1 MKPTSST
8 REKDKLIK
16 NIAERGRNME
26 YFVADSYK
34 NFERIGEPFE
44 KSGKMYTKARTQC
57 DRCVKGVYV
66 SRIENG
72 QPVPHVAYGG
82 VCLKCNGVGFITKEI
97 RLYIQKEKDAA
108 DRSKQR
114 AAERK
119 VEERL
124 AAASKKR
131 EEWLIRNGFTKA
143 GITAVYVG
151 INSFEMKDQ
160 LKEEGWKYS
169 PAFGWRIA
177 DESALDKYG
186 DANVALIHVDKM
198 ASFNLYGEG
207 CWLST
212 AQNLVN
218 QIRESKRPE
227 SKSQWIGEEKEKII
241 NIPVKI
247 TRISGFCSR
256 FGWTDVVSMVS
267 GENQLTWFTSSN
279 ISSLEVGKEY
289 LLSATVKEHGEY
301 KGEKTTTVVRAKLKE
316 KNI

>member
-1 MKPTSST
+1 
-8 REKDKLIK
+8 
-16 NIAERGRNME
+16 ME

-57 DRCVKGVYV
+57 VRCIKGVYV

-72 QPVPHVAYGG
+72 QPIPHPNANG
-82 VCLKCNGVGFITKEI
+82 VCFSCGGTGYINKEI
-97 RLYIQKEKDAA
+97 RLYTQKEKDAT
-108 DRSKQR
+108 DRAKQR

-227 SKSQWIGEEKEKII
+227 SKSQWIGEVKEKITD
-241 NIPVKI
+241 IPVKI
-247 TRISGFCSR
+247 TRISGFCSQ
-256 FGWTDVVSMVS
+256 FGWTDVVSMIS
-267 GENQLTWFTSSN
+267 GEDQLTWFTSSN

-289 LLSATVKEHGEY
+289 LLSATVKEHSEY
-301 KGEKTTTVVRAKLKE
+301 KGTKTTNVVRAKLKE
-316 KNI
+316 QNI

>member
-1 MKPTSST
+1 
-8 REKDKLIK
+8 
-16 NIAERGRNME
+16 ME

-44 KSGKMYTKARTQC
+44 KSGKMYTKARCKC

-72 QPVPHVAYGG
+72 QPVPHHAYNG
-82 VCLKCNGVGFITKEI
+82 VCLKCGGTGYINKEI
-97 RLYIQKEKDAA
+97 RLYTQKEKDVA

-177 DESALDKYG
+177 DESALERYG
-186 DANVALIHVDKM
+186 DTNVALIHVDKM

-227 SKSQWIGEEKEKII
+227 SKSQWIGEEGCKVVD
-241 NIPVKI
+241 IPIKI
-247 TRISGFCSR
+247 TRISGFPTQ
-256 FGWTDVVSMVS
+256 FGWTDVVTMMQN
-267 GENQLTWFTSSN
+267 ENIITWFTSSN
-279 ISSLEVGKEY
+279 ISSFEVGKEY
-289 LLSATVKEHGEY
+289 LLSATIKEHTEY
-301 KGEKTTTVVRAKLKE
+301 KGERQTKIIRAKLKE

>member
-1 MKPTSST
+1 
-8 REKDKLIK
+8 
-16 NIAERGRNME
+16 ME

-34 NFERIGEPFE
+34 GYELIGEPFK
-44 KSGKMYTKARTQC
+44 KSGRMYSKARCKC

-72 QPVPHVAYGG
+72 QPVPHHAYNG
-82 VCLKCNGVGFITKEI
+82 VCLKCNGVGYITKEV
-97 RLYIQKEKDAA
+97 RLYTQKEKDAA

-119 VEERL
+119 VEEKL
-124 AAASKKR
+124 AAAQKKR
-131 EEWLIRNGFTKA
+131 EEWLTRNCFTPT

-151 INSFEMKDQ
+151 INSFEMKDT

-177 DESALDKYG
+177 DESALDRYG
-186 DANVALIHVDKM
+186 ADNVALIHVDKM
-198 ASFNLYGEG
+198 VSFNLYGEG
-207 CWLST
+207 YWLAT
-212 AQNLVN
+212 AENMVR

-227 SKSQWIGEEKEKII
+227 SKSQWIGEEGSKVVD
-241 NIPVKI
+241 IPIKI
-247 TRISGFCSR
+247 TRISGFASQ
-256 FGWTDVVSMVS
+256 FGWTDVVTMMQN
-267 GENQLTWFTSSN
+267 ENIITWFTSSN

-289 LLSATVKEHGEY
+289 LLSATVKEHTEY
-301 KGEKTTTVVRAKLKE
+301 KGERQTKIVRPKFKE

>member
-1 MKPTSST
+1 
-8 REKDKLIK
+8 
-16 NIAERGRNME
+16 ME

-57 DRCVKGVYV
+57 GRCVKGVYV

-72 QPVPHVAYGG
+72 QPIPHPNANG
-82 VCLKCNGVGFITKEI
+82 VCFSCGGTGYINKEI
-97 RLYIQKEKDAA
+97 RLYTQKEKDAA

-151 INSFEMKDQ
+151 INSFEMKDT

-227 SKSQWIGEEKEKII
+227 SKSQWIGEVKEKITD
-241 NIPVKI
+241 IPVKI
-247 TRISGFCSR
+247 TRISGFCSQ

-267 GENQLTWFTSSN
+267 GEDQLTWFTSSN

-289 LLSATVKEHGEY
+289 LLSATVKEHSEY
-301 KGEKTTTVVRAKLKE
+301 KGTKTTNVVRAKLKE
-316 KNI
+316 QNI

>member
-1 MKPTSST
+1 
-8 REKDKLIK
+8 
-16 NIAERGRNME
+16 ME

-34 NFERIGEPFE
+34 NFERIGKPFE
-44 KSGKMYTKARTQC
+44 KSGKMYTKARTKC

-66 SRIENG
+66 YRIENG
-72 QPVPHVAYGG
+72 QPIPHLNANG
-82 VCLKCNGVGFITKEI
+82 VCFSCGGTGYINKEI
-97 RLYIQKEKDAA
+97 RLYTQKEKDAA

-241 NIPVKI
+241 DIPVKI

-289 LLSATVKEHGEY
+289 LLSATIKEHGEY
-301 KGEKTTTVVRAKLKE
+301 KGEKTTTVVRARFKE

>member
-1 MKPTSST
+1 
-8 REKDKLIK
+8 
-16 NIAERGRNME
+16 ME

-97 RLYIQKEKDAA
+97 RLYTQKEKDAA

-227 SKSQWIGEEKEKII
+227 SKSQWIGEVKEKII
-241 NIPVKI
+241 DIPVKI
-247 TRISGFCSR
+247 TRISGFCSQ
-256 FGWTDVVSMVS
+256 FGWTDVITMMNEDNILS
-267 GENQLTWFTSSN
+267 WFTSSN
-279 ISSLEVGKEY
+279 ISDLEVGKEY
-289 LLSATVKEHGEY
+289 LLSATVKEHSEY
-301 KGEKTTTVVRAKLKE
+301 KGEHQTVITRAKLKE

>member
-1 MKPTSST
+1 MKPINST
-8 REKDKLIK
+8 KEKEKLIGS
-16 NIAERGRNME
+16 IEERGRNME

-57 DRCVKGVYV
+57 GRCVKGVYV

-72 QPVPHVAYGG
+72 QPIPHPNCGG
-82 VCLKCNGVGFITKEI
+82 VCFACGGTGYFTKEI
-97 RLYIQKEKDAA
+97 RLYTEKEKAAA
-108 DRSKQR
+108 DRAKQR

-131 EEWLIRNGFTKA
+131 EEWLSRNGFTKA

-177 DESALDKYG
+177 DESALDRYG

-218 QIRESKRPE
+218 QIRESKKPE

-241 NIPVKI
+241 DIPVKI

-256 FGWTDVVSMVS
+256 FGWTDVITMMNEDNIIS
-267 GENQLTWFTSSN
+267 WFTSSN
-279 ISSLEVGKEY
+279 ISDLEVGKEY
-289 LLSATVKEHGEY
+289 LLSATIKEHGEY
-301 KGEKTTTVVRAKLKE
+301 KGERQTVITRAKLKE

>member
-1 MKPTSST
+1 MSS
-8 REKDKLIK
+8 
-16 NIAERGRNME
+16 
-26 YFVADSYK
+26 
-34 NFERIGEPFE
+34 
-44 KSGKMYTKARTQC
+44 C
-57 DRCVKGVYV
+57 
-66 SRIENG
+66 
-72 QPVPHVAYGG
+72 GG
-82 VCLKCNGVGFITKEI
+82 TGYINKEI
-97 RLYIQKEKDAA
+97 RLYTQKEKNAA

-143 GITAVYVG
+143 GITAIYVG

-227 SKSQWIGEEKEKII
+227 SKSQWIGEVKEKITD
-241 NIPVKI
+241 IPVKI
-247 TRISGFCSR
+247 TRISGFCSQ
-256 FGWTDVVSMVS
+256 FGWTDVVSMIS
-267 GENQLTWFTSSN
+267 GEDQLTWFTSSN

-316 KNI
+316 QNI